1 MRQTSSRVDGQCVG
15 QFPKVFAATSSK
27 IDLSCRWGHS
37 VNWILQVYRMYLS
50 IHFSEVWLEIP
61 TFCKSTFS
69 PLNRGRYV
77 YDCCCILCLGDDIW
91 NWIFVHSTYLVK
103 TRIKIWVLRGDIES
117 RSPRNVTNNDNG
129 FREARYSPSVT
140 LLCVMRRICGKCVFL
155 CLPKK
160 TPGVQKCSA

>member
-1 MRQTSSRVDGQCVG
+1 MANASGNSQKFSPLLLQKLIFLVVEVTVSTGFFRYTECTWVFIFLKFDLKFRHFVSRL
-15 QFPKVFAATSSK
+15 FF
-27 IDLSCRWGHS
+27 
-37 VNWILQVYRMYLS
+37 
-50 IHFSEVWLEIP
+50 
-61 TFCKSTFS
+61 